1 MRRGPAPKS
10 RQWRILSGNA
20 AKRPMNRREPQP
32 KLAKDIHPP
41 VKLDEHAQKFWRIYS
56 VKLKELRLLSELDL
70 HLLAMAAQWWSV
82 HVRALA
88 EMKEITQT
96 TEANGKVAKPEI
108 ANCKTGIQCGAFHNA
123 GIWNW
128 TRISLEGRGF
138 TGRGGRRSGRPVFQQ
153 QTQCAEVLRM
163 MSEPIELDD
172 PNVFDRVGLTMTSL
186 RHCRKSCSR
195 IAKIRFARNGFNH
208 SPSRRPFAAAN
219 FA

>member
-1 MRRGPAPKS
+1 
-10 RQWRILSGNA
+10 
-20 AKRPMNRREPQP
+20 MNRREPQP

-108 ANCKTGIQCGAFHNA
+108 A
-123 GIWNW
+123 
-128 TRISLEGRGF
+128 
-138 TGRGGRRSGRPVFQQ
+138 
-153 QTQCAEVLRM
+153 
-163 MSEPIELDD
+163 
-172 PNVFDRVGLTMTSL
+172 
-186 RHCRKSCSR
+186 
-195 IAKIRFARNGFNH
+195 IAKQAFNAVRSIMQEFGIGPGSRSKVEALPEEENDDRAARYFNDRPSVRRFLG
-208 SPSRRPFAAAN
+208 
-219 FA
+219 